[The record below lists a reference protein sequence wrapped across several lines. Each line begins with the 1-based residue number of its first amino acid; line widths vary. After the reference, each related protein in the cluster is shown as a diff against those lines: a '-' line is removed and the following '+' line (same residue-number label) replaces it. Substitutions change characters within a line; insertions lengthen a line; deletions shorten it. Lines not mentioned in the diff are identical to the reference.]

1 MNRLSKVALAATA
14 VVAVGAGAYVNFM
27 GMPAA
32 TPPLADLP
40 IGQPAPAFTAKDADG
55 REVTLASFPGKTVVL
70 EWNNPDCPTVK
81 EHYDKGDMQKTQAAA
96 AADGV
101 VWLTVNS
108 SGPWKQGHIDG
119 NQAKAYVAEQKAQ
132 PTAYLLDP
140 EGSLGKAYGARATPN
155 LYIVDASG
163 KLAYRGAMRGGMDS
177 AEAEAAGDRN
187 HVLAALGELKAGKP
201 VSVPMTRAY
210 GCAVKYS

>member
-1 MNRLSKVALAATA
+1 MKRRSKVALAAAA
-14 VVAVGAGAYVNFM
+14 VVAVGAGAYINVM

-32 TPPLADLP
+32 NPTLADLP

-55 REVTLASFPGKTVVL
+55 RDVTLASFPGKTVVM

-81 EHYDKGDMQKTQAAA
+81 EHYDKGAMQQTQAAA
-96 AADGV
+96 AKDGV

-119 NQAKAYVAEQKAQ
+119 NEAKAYVAEQKAT

-140 EGSLGKAYGARATPN
+140 EGTLGKAYGARATPGM
-155 LYIVDASG
+155 YIIDASG

-177 AEAEAAGDRN
+177 AEAAGDRN
-187 HVLAALGELKAGKP
+187 HVLAALAELKAGKP